1 MELEPKRIQEKQDK
15 KDNIKGGTK
24 HQPFPLLNY
33 FTSSCSFPAGC
44 VWYVHEYFI
53 IVYQYYENEYM
64 TILKASKYE
73 FNHEISISFIYV
85 D

>member
-1 MELEPKRIQEKQDK
+1 MELVPKRIQEKQDK

-24 HQPFPLLNY
+24 NRPFPLLNY

-64 TILKASKYE
+64 TILKASRYE
-73 FNHEISISFIYV
+73 FFVLFISLIHV